1 MIDMKKLTKLFDK
14 LFFGFFGYSYPK
26 EDYLK
31 KIEESKVEKP
41 LEVKEPVVETHPE
54 PQIIPVEIKQ
64 KPKRKRSPRKKK
76 TQATVL

>member
-1 MIDMKKLTKLFDK
+1 MKKLTKLFDK

-41 LEVKEPVVETHPE
+41 LEVKEPVVEE
-54 PQIIPVEIKQ
+54 PQTILVEIKQ